1 MQEKCLTSSILFSK
15 HSNSLDEVD
24 IVIRHCQSPE
34 NTYNNAKPVS
44 NMVHTTTTTTITSS
58 TADSLRRHWYS
69 DFCSECGVDVFRFC
83 HEHWCK
89 NFQ

>member
-1 MQEKCLTSSILFSK
+1 MHEKHLTSSILFSK
-15 HSNSLDEVD
+15 HSGNSLDEVD
-24 IVIRHCQSPE
+24 IVIRQCQSPE
-34 NTYNNAKPVS
+34 NTYSNNSNTKPMMRTS
-44 NMVHTTTTTTITSS
+44 ATT
-58 TADSLRRHWYS
+58 AVDSLRRHWYS